1 MAIGSQAED
10 LRNAARRAIE
20 AAFPIVPLP
29 TAEQIRN
36 DHCPECRELA
46 TRFSVRP
53 WTELT
58 LADLSGNPSPSLLT
72 AAAFR
77 YYLPAMMLRSME
89 GRRELDCLPRS
100 LVSELS
106 PAGGKPSEH
115 GRDRLTGFTGSQ
127 VLAILAFLRHFE
139 ASESEELPDDESGRR
154 VIARALKYWSDL
166 AAALRVGQ
174 TSQG

>member
-1 MAIGSQAED
+1 MRAED
-10 LRNAARRAIE
+10 LGKAARHAIE
-20 AAFPIVPLP
+20 AAFPVAPLP
-29 TAEQIRN
+29 TAEQVLN

-46 TRFSVRP
+46 ARLSVRP

-58 LADLSGNPSPSLLT
+58 VADLSGNPSPSLLT

-77 YYLPAMMLRSME
+77 YYLPAMMLRSIE
-89 GRRELDCLPRS
+89 SRRELDCLPMS

-115 GRDRLTGFTGSQ
+115 GRERLTGFTDGQ

-139 ASESEELPDDESGRR
+139 ASESEELRDDKSGRR
-154 VIARALKYWSDL
+154 LISRAIKYWSGVAGDP
-166 AAALRVGQ
+166 A
-174 TSQG
+174 

>member
-1 MAIGSQAED
+1 MRAED
-10 LRNAARRAIE
+10 ITNAARQAIE
-20 AAFPIVPLP
+20 AAFPASPLP

-46 TRFSVRP
+46 ARFSGRP
-53 WTELT
+53 WPELT

-72 AAAFR
+72 TAAFR

-106 PAGGKPSEH
+106 PAGGEPSENS
-115 GRDRLTGFTGSQ
+115 RDRLTGFTGSQ
-127 VLAILAFLRHFE
+127 VLAILAFLRHVE
-139 ASESEELPDDESGRR
+139 ASESEEVLGDKSGRR
-154 VIARALKYWSDL
+154 VTARAIKYWSGL
-166 AAALRVGQ
+166 AGESA
-174 TSQG
+174 

>member
-1 MAIGSQAED
+1 MQAED
-10 LRNAARRAIE
+10 ITNAARQAIE
-20 AAFPIVPLP
+20 AAFPVAPLP

-46 TRFSVRP
+46 ARFSVRP
-53 WTELT
+53 WPDLT
-58 LADLSGNPSPSLLT
+58 LADLSGNPSPSLLST
-72 AAAFR
+72 PAFR

-115 GRDRLTGFTGSQ
+115 RRDRLTGFTGSQ

-139 ASESEELPDDESGRR
+139 ASESEELLDDKSGRR
-154 VIARALKYWSDL
+154 GIARAIKYWSGL
-166 AAALRVGQ
+166 AAESA
-174 TSQG
+174 